1 MKESKNIYEFL
12 NEIDLNIDDYEKE
25 ELSDIEKKNLKKNF

>member
-25 ELSDIEKKNLKKNF
+25 ELRHRKKNLKNF